1 MDQTD
6 LESLRTARPAIGP
19 VPGGYVPKGGW
30 CLRGCANSGKGDPTV
45 WWPADRLA
53 VSIEGVLLLNAQD
66 SAALDRGGPEIG
78 FWFCRVDSSV
88 AWYGNGENW
97 KLAAMR

>member
-1 MDQTD
+1 MRWTV
-6 LESLRTARPAIGP
+6 LRWTEVRWAR
-19 VPGGYVPKGGW
+19 
-30 CLRGCANSGKGDPTV
+30 T
-45 WWPADRLA
+45 
-53 VSIEGVLLLNAQD
+53 
-66 SAALDRGGPEIG
+66 GGPEIG